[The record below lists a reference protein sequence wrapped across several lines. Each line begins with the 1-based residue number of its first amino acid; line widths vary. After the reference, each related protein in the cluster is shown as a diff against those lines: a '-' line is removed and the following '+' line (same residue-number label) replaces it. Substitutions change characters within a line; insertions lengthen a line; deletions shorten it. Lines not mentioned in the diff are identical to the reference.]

1 LGSVGKSSILN
12 REDTNERKDEIA
24 WYLHSVPTTFIKTL
38 QRCMSRSGKK
48 GREHMQDEPS
58 SYQIR
63 LKGHL
68 SPQWATY
75 FDGFTLT
82 NSENGE
88 ALLTGVITDQAALHG
103 VLAKIRDLGLPL
115 LSVNNIANGQA
126 RKEQE

>member
-1 LGSVGKSSILN
+1 
-12 REDTNERKDEIA
+12 
-24 WYLHSVPTTFIKTL
+24 
-38 QRCMSRSGKK
+38 
-48 GREHMQDEPS
+48 MQDEPS
-58 SYQIR
+58 TYQIR

-68 SPQWATY
+68 SPQWAVH

-82 NSENGE
+82 NSQNGE

-115 LSVNNIANGQA
+115 LSVNNIANGQV